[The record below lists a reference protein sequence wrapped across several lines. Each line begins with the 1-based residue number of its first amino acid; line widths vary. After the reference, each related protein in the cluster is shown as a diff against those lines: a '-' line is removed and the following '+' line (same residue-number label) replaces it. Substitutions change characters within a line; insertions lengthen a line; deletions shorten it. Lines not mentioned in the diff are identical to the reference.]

1 MRATNR
7 FDGFRDLSQF
17 LVAAS
22 GLFVNFATVL
32 KSPDVG
38 ELLYGLARTWR
49 ENTRVETNIF
59 FLIVTVLLLFVAA
72 QEEVQ
77 RGALHLRDRV
87 KATEGNDGDG
97 FRIGPGRGI

>member
-7 FDGFRDLSQF
+7 FDGLRDLSQF

-22 GLFVNFATVL
+22 GLLVNLATVL

-38 ELLYGLARTWR
+38 ELSYELARTLR
-49 ENTRVETNIF
+49 ANTIVETNIF

-77 RGALHLRDRV
+77 RGALHFGDRV
-87 KATEGNDGDG
+87 EAPKSNDGDG
-97 FRIGPGRGI
+97 F